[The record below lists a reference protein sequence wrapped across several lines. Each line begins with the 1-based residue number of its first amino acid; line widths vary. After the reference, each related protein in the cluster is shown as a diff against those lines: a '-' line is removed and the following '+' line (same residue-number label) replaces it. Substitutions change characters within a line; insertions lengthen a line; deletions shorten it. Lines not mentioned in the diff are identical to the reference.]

1 MAKPEAAGRE
11 PGEFAGGPVPTGTF
25 HWHTAEPRLQWSEG
39 TFRIYGFRPGD
50 VVPTVALL
58 LAHKHPED
66 RPKICALLQR
76 LADRG
81 GYFLDYHRIV
91 TAANSTRYVI
101 SVGEGRRTGDGSI
114 SVTGYIC
121 DVTDLR
127 REESGTAAR
136 EAVSR
141 ARQSMAA
148 IEQAKGA
155 LMALHGVGEE
165 EAFALLAR
173 TSQQRNQKLRDV
185 AADLLIRLQRPPQG
199 DGPQEAGPQADG
211 RD

>member
-1 MAKPEAAGRE
+1 MANPEAAGQE
-11 PGEFAGGPVPTGTF
+11 PGEFAGGPVPAGTF
-25 HWHTAEPRLQWSEG
+25 HWHTAERRMQWSEG

-76 LADRG
+76 LADTG

-91 TAANSTRYVI
+91 TAADSTRYVI
-101 SVGEGRRTGDGSI
+101 SVGEGRRAGDGSI
-114 SVTGYIC
+114 TVTGYIC

-127 REESGTAAR
+127 REESGAAAR

-173 TSQQRNQKLRDV
+173 ASQQRNQKLREV
-185 AADLLIRLQRPPQG
+185 AADLLVRLQRPPQG
-199 DGPQEAGPQADG
+199 DVPQADG
-211 RD
+211 RG